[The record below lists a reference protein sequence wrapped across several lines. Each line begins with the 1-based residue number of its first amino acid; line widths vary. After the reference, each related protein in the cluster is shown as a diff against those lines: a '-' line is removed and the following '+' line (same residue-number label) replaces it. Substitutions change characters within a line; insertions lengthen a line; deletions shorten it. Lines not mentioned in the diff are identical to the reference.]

1 MSSSHMAVTS
11 AIAQADSAS
20 VAAQRTTDE
29 CSSCAKLT
37 AQVSALVNIAQQSKR
52 QITEFESFLHKAS
65 ETKSQL
71 SAALQ
76 RAQELALEVSSLR
89 RVREDQARELA
100 VLRSRVTS
108 QQAAASLGDV
118 PMVPKSRLDDVQ
130 WQLREAQRDAEHVKQ
145 SLEAEIYRLKSDHK
159 AELAAA
165 VKQAKEDKRAAAK
178 QAKEDKRAS
187 VKAEEKPLSDS
198 APTPDAQRLSAKQ
211 RAKPAATKANA
222 KKRRADADAEDPL
235 VSTAPA
241 RVPWE
246 DLDTMLANVGKEDSS
261 SSISSSSSDS
271 EEQFALDA
279 PPASKAASFGP
290 EPRVDGPPAA
300 VPKPTSVR
308 VDEPPVLSRA
318 TASTTVSTTVS
329 TRAACVSVPKPTTT
343 APVPPVITAREF
355 HERCVALSN
364 TVLRAPLPLL
374 AADEVAVEAEVKP
387 APFRIDLAF
396 EELLR
401 KAAVDSSAIDA
412 EFVAWSARGVRVDD
426 VVPLLC
432 SRLLSHVD
440 EMPRLVAVAS
450 RDHALLLAVMR
461 HVVGVLVDAQSKPM
475 GAARALLSFAIA
487 ALRATPRSAP
497 LARMVAHDVIS
508 SRQFFEPQLVDSLLN
523 AWPTLCADKSDSL
536 TLTLAAMLRSWRA
549 RMPAQLTPHHELDV
563 AACETA
569 LARIGPQ
576 LQQTPRDAARTLAA
590 RFFAALD
597 ASAAASPEH
606 WHRVARICTPALQ
619 PQRSDAIGLLRTDAA
634 AQRVIADL
642 CQWPGDVLDVAN
654 CLYMLCVQAG
664 WLWTWHR
671 VIVDAVWPRLM
682 SRGTASGAGDALTRH
697 HALRLCAHLAGTAAK
712 SYSSDCQWSLSAL
725 RTLCASVLLPV
736 YRPPLTALVPPP
748 PIAVSRDSALYIPHT
763 GMQLIALDRAL
774 DVSAVVGFVEQLA
787 AVQTTCALAFGK
799 SKDLVVVRAWLD
811 ALSPSMRSLIPAHD
825 LVSRLLVATPKKSEN

>member
-1 MSSSHMAVTS
+1 M
-11 AIAQADSAS
+11 
-20 VAAQRTTDE
+20 TDE
-29 CSSCAKLT
+29 CLSCAKLT
-37 AQVSALVNIAQQSKR
+37 AQVSALVNIVQQSKR

-145 SLEAEIYRLKSDHK
+145 SLEAEIYRLKSEHK

-165 VKQAKEDKRAAAK
+165 VRQAKEDKRAAAK
-178 QAKEDKRAS
+178 QAKEDKKAG

-211 RAKPAATKANA
+211 RAKPAATKASV
-222 KKRRADADAEDPL
+222 KKRRADADADDPL
-235 VSTAPA
+235 VPSPSPDATAATVSTAPA
-241 RVPWE
+241 HVPWE

-271 EEQFALDA
+271 EEQFALDV
-279 PPASKAASFGP
+279 PPASKAVP
-290 EPRVDGPPAA
+290 EPTSAVRVDGPTAA
-300 VPKPTSVR
+300 LPKPTSVR
-308 VDEPPVLSRA
+308 VDEPPVLSTLVRA
-318 TASTTVSTTVS
+318 IAVPTTVP
-329 TRAACVSVPKPTTT
+329 TRAARASVPKPTTA

-374 AADEVAVEAEVKP
+374 AADEVAVEAEVKL

-401 KAAVDSSAIDA
+401 KAAVADSSVIDA

-450 RDHALLLAVMR
+450 RDHTLLLAVMR

-563 AACETA
+563 TACETA

-576 LQQTPRDAARTLAA
+576 LRQTPRDAARTLAA

-606 WHRVARICTPALQ
+606 WHRVARICAPALQ

-642 CQWPGDVLDVAN
+642 CQWPGDVLDSAN

-748 PIAVSRDSALYIPHT
+748 PVAVSRDSALYIPHT

-787 AVQTTCALAFGK
+787 AVQTTCVLAFGK
-799 SKDLVVVRAWLD
+799 AKDLVVVRAWLD
-811 ALSPSMRSLIPAHD
+811 ALSPSMRSLIPPHD
-825 LVSRLLVATPKKSEN
+825 LVSRLLVATTSKTKGEN